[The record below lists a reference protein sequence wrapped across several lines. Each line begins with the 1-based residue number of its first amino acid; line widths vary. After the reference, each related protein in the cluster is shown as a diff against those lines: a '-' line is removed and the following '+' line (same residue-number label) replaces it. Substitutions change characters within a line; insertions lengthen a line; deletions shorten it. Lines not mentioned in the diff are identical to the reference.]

1 MIAFWVV
8 AGVLSA
14 AAAGLILSNAA
25 RAARNAGAADPTLS
39 VYRRQLAE
47 IDDLAARGLIP
58 EAERKIARAEAAR
71 RLLAAADRYEA
82 PWSADGQLRKVVLV
96 IAAAAPVLA
105 IAAYLFTGAP
115 GQPDQPIKGRIAAWR
130 EADPSSLSPPQLAVL
145 LKQMIRERPADPE
158 AYRFLALAEAASD
171 NPHAAARAARK
182 AIELAPQRADLWE
195 QLGEALTLQNE
206 GEVTPEAEAAF
217 QEALTREPGR
227 IASRFHL
234 ARAQAA
240 RGDRAGAVTAFR
252 ALLADLPADD
262 AERRQILEQTIAE
275 ASGAPLPPAAAP
287 PQIEAIRGMVA
298 GLAARLEANPDD
310 PEGWVRLVRS
320 YAVLGEAARR
330 DAALDI
336 ARKRYAGNA
345 GVLQALDAAA
355 KTEPMR

>member
-8 AGVLSA
+8 AGLLSA

-25 RAARNAGAADPTLS
+25 RAARGAGTADPTLS

-47 IDDLAARGLIP
+47 IDDLAARGLMP
-58 EAERKIARAEAAR
+58 EAERKTAHAEAAR
-71 RLLAAADRYEA
+71 RLLAAADRDEA
-82 PWSADGQLRKVVLV
+82 PWSRDGALRK
-96 IAAAAPVLA
+96 AVLA
-105 IAAYLFTGAP
+105 IAALTPLVAIGAYLFIGAP
-115 GQPDQPIKGRIAAWR
+115 GLPDQPIKQRIATWR
-130 EADPSSLSPPQLAVL
+130 ESDPATLSPPQLAVL
-145 LKQMIRERPADPE
+145 LRQMIRERPADPE

-171 NPHAAARAARK
+171 NPYAAARAARK
-182 AIELAPQRADLWE
+182 AIELAPERADLWE

-206 GEVTPEAEAAF
+206 GEVTTEAEAAF
-217 QEALTREPGR
+217 TEALTRDPSR

-240 RGDRAGAVTAFR
+240 RGDREGAVAAFR

-262 AERRQILEQTIAE
+262 VERRQILEQSIAE
-275 ASGAPLPPAAAP
+275 ASGAPTAPAAP
-287 PQIEAIRGMVA
+287 PQMDAIRGMVA
-298 GLAARLEANPDD
+298 GLAARLEANPED

-330 DAALDI
+330 DAALEI

-345 GVLQALDAAA
+345 EVLQALDAAA
-355 KTEPMR
+355 KTEPMK

>member
-14 AAAGLILSNAA
+14 AAAGLILLNAA
-25 RAARNAGAADPTLS
+25 RAVRGAGTADPTLS

-47 IDDLAARGLIP
+47 IDDLAAGGLIP
-58 EAERKIARAEAAR
+58 EDERKTARTEAAR
-71 RLLAAADRYEA
+71 RLLAAADRDEA
-82 PWSADGQLRKVVLV
+82 PWTADGRLRTAVLAV
-96 IAAAAPVLA
+96 AAAAPLLA
-105 IAAYLFTGAP
+105 IAAYLVTGAP
-115 GQPDQPIKGRIAAWR
+115 GAPDQPIKERIAAWR
-130 EADPSSLSPPQLAVL
+130 ETDPSLLTPPQVAVL
-145 LKQMIRERPADPE
+145 LKQMIRERPDDPE

-171 NPHAAARAARK
+171 NPYAAARAARK

-206 GEVTPEAEAAF
+206 GEVTPEARAAF
-217 QEALTREPGR
+217 EEALKREPGR

-240 RGDRAGAVTAFR
+240 SGDRAGAVAGFR
-252 ALLADLPADD
+252 QLLADLPADD
-262 AERRQILEQTIAE
+262 VERRQVLEQAIAE
-275 ASGAPLPPAAAP
+275 TSGAPAPAPAA
-287 PQIEAIRGMVA
+287 PQMDAIRGMVA

-320 YAVLGEAARR
+320 YAVLGETSRR

-345 GVLQALDAAA
+345 EVLQALNAAA